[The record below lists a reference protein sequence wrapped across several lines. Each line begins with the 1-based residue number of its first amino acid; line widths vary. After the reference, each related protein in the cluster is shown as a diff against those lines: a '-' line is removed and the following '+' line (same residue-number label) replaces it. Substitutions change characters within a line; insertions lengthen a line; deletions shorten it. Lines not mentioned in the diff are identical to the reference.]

1 MIEVLI
7 ISIGLL
13 LIVEGTIYFLFA
25 DRLETLINM
34 LKNFSI
40 QKIKTISLCIAL
52 IGLCLIYFTFKV
64 YNDFE

>member
-40 QKIKTISLCIAL
+40 QKIKTISLSIAL
-52 IGLCLIYFTFKV
+52 IGLCLIYFTFK
-64 YNDFE
+64 YYGDIK